1 MANDKLLDRIRAL
14 QKLTPGEAK
23 IADFLS
29 RRFPETVFDNVTT
42 ISQKSGVSKATV
54 VRFISRLGYSSFYEF
69 RNQQRHEVVSRL
81 ESPVQRYS
89 LKKRQLM
96 GEGED
101 ILGQN
106 FAYIMKNLRHTHAR
120 TDPKTFHEVARL
132 IADPKG
138 ELFIMGQ
145 RTSYALAYLFHVLLG
160 YLRPRI
166 TLLDPQTSVL
176 PDRLVDVTPK
186 DTLFVISHRRYATL
200 THKVAETFAGA
211 GARIILLTD
220 SEFSPLSSLAHLQL
234 VVPSEG
240 LSIFQ
245 SYCAASALLESL
257 VIAALQF
264 CDERIFDRSERA
276 EKLYEHFDTFPAGKR
291 TTPSRA
297 EKLRERIKGQSRKTG
312 KGEKTG
318 A

>member
-1 MANDKLLDRIRAL
+1 MATDDLLDRIRAL

-29 RRFPETVFDNVTT
+29 RRFPETVFENVTT

-54 VRFISRLGYSSFYEF
+54 VRFISRLGYSNFYEF

-81 ESPVQRYS
+81 ESPIQRYS
-89 LKKRQLM
+89 LKKKQLLE
-96 GEGED
+96 EGED

-106 FAYIMKNLRHTHAR
+106 FAYIMQNLRHTHAQ
-120 TDPKTFHEVARL
+120 TDQKTFSKVARL
-132 IADPKG
+132 IAEPKG
-138 ELFIMGQ
+138 HLFIMGQ

-176 PDRLVDVTPK
+176 PDRLVDVTK
-186 DTLFVISHRRYATL
+186 HDTLFVISHRRYATL
-200 THKVAETFAGA
+200 TRKVTKTFADA

-220 SEFSPLSSLAHLQL
+220 SEFSRLSPLAHLQL
-234 VVPSEG
+234 VVPSDG

-245 SYCAASALLESL
+245 SFCAASALLESL

-264 CDERIFDRSERA
+264 CDESVFERSEKA
-276 EKLYEHFDTFPAGKR
+276 EKLYESFGTFSEGKR
-291 TTPSRA
+291 TAASRA
-297 EKLRERIKGQSRKTG
+297 EKLRERIKGQSSKTG
-312 KGEKTG
+312 KREKTG
-318 A
+318 T

>member
-120 TDPKTFHEVARL
+120 TDPKTFREVARL
-132 IADPKG
+132 I
-138 ELFIMGQ
+138 
-145 RTSYALAYLFHVLLG
+145 
-160 YLRPRI
+160 
-166 TLLDPQTSVL
+166 
-176 PDRLVDVTPK
+176 DVTPK

-264 CDERIFDRSERA
+264 CDERVFDRSEKA
-276 EKLYEHFDTFPAGKR
+276 EKLYEHFDTFSAGKG

-297 EKLRERIKGQSRKTG
+297 DKLREKIGRQNRKTG
-312 KGEKTG
+312 KREKTG
-318 A
+318 T